1 MRKDGISSDD
11 APLMERALRVTPGF
25 GAWPTAAMSRL
36 LSSSHLKRHARGEL
50 LTSEADAPAT
60 FAIVSGHVIVGRNPQ
75 GGISAKV
82 FLLGPGSVMGLAQ
95 MIEKEN
101 PVSHDHYAHDEVVAV
116 HMPTALIFEIL
127 DSHPLLWKNMVA
139 MLLGQHAEI
148 RDSLLSHA
156 IGAFRQRLA
165 ATIDRL
171 ATVYGT
177 DIEGNLRLRVR
188 QEDIAVILQVTRQSV
203 NKELGAMAAAGV
215 IGTEYNTITILDL
228 EALREI
234 AFNR

>member
-1 MRKDGISSDD
+1 
-11 APLMERALRVTPGF
+11 
-25 GAWPTAAMSRL
+25 
-36 LSSSHLKRHARGEL
+36 
-50 LTSEADAPAT
+50 
-60 FAIVSGHVIVGRNPQ
+60 
-75 GGISAKV
+75 
-82 FLLGPGSVMGLAQ
+82 
-95 MIEKEN
+95 
-101 PVSHDHYAHDEVVAV
+101 
-116 HMPTALIFEIL
+116 
-127 DSHPLLWKNMVA
+127 